1 MDDKE
6 LMNRV
11 KALVEKAIALRAKG
25 VLEFTEQGTILGDPL
40 LVAPIGKKHSI
51 MVHPKTDKET
61 NELTTTNFA
70 ISVTGRLKGIIIT
83 GDLIHEVNREN
94 HGNMEFVLHYR
105 HESKRLVEKS
115 VVTMEGVLE
124 RLEATPRVMGTGT
137 ACQQQEGGKV

>member
-25 VLEFTEQGTILGDPL
+25 VLEFTEQGTILDNPL
-40 LVAPIGKKHSI
+40 LVAPIGEKHSLK
-51 MVHPKTDKET
+51 MNPKTDKEKD
-61 NELTTTNFA
+61 ELSTTNFL
-70 ISVTGRLKGIIIT
+70 ISVNSSLKGIIII

-94 HGNMEFVLHYR
+94 HGNREFVLHY
-105 HESKRLVEKS
+105 SYGKKRLVEKS